1 MSPLKWFPI
10 AFVTL
15 LLPLAAQAEEFSVSK
30 IDFALQESPKM
41 SGSGYDKK
49 VTRPSSWLEVEVT
62 FDWTPRT
69 AEPLYLDDLTVNY
82 YILLNNKNKDFPQG
96 ALLVGSVNHVN
107 VGQGKELKSVMY
119 VAPRSLERFFGGKIP
134 NTANQTVAG
143 IGVTIT
149 KAGQVVAESSTSGKG
164 QWWTTYQQTQGYVL
178 NKSETPFAHLAWDYF
193 EAVKGRGAGQ

>member
-1 MSPLKWFPI
+1 MSPLKWSP
-10 AFVTL
+10 AVFVAL
-15 LLPLAAQAEEFSVSK
+15 LLPFAAQAEEFAISK

-62 FDWTPRT
+62 FDWTPRA
-69 AEPLYLDDLTVNY
+69 AEPLYLDELTLNY
-82 YILLNNKNKDFPQG
+82 YILLNNKSKDFPQG
-96 ALLVGSVNHVN
+96 ALLVGSVNHVS
-107 VGQGKELKSVMY
+107 VGQGKGLKSVMY
-119 VAPRSLERFFGGKIP
+119 VAPRTLERFFGGKIP
-134 NTANQTVAG
+134 NTANQAVAG
-143 IGVTIT
+143 VGVTIS

-178 NKSETPFAHLAWDYF
+178 NKSETPFAHLGWDYF